1 MDSDL
6 IDLYL
11 LIHAEYVKQDG
22 YISVNIESFDINC
35 ITGSDVGQYHTQ
47 FLRLLRIALKDANH
61 KITKIEDIYNDKKK
75 HLIDSTNYHTDIT
88 VEKFKKM
95 EKMYDDWRYELDIET

>member
-11 LIHAEYVKQDG
+11 LIDGEYVKQDG
-22 YISVNIESFDINC
+22 YISVTLESFDIERS
-35 ITGSDVGQYHTQ
+35 SDMGQYHRQ